1 MCQSASTRDWG
12 VSINR
17 IRWAVPWNSGRSCYF
32 GHKIEARIGVVDSV
46 ITSVRSGWI
55 EFSDLVPLLATGLP
69 LGSKGRLHSTYVC
82 SATINGSESWPVKEE
97 GLIRLN

>member
-1 MCQSASTRDWG
+1 MCQSASTGDWG

-17 IRWAVPWNSGRSCYF
+17 IRWAVPWNSGSCYF

-55 EFSDLVPLLATGLP
+55 KFSDLVPLLASGLP
-69 LGSKGRLHSTYVC
+69 LGSKGRLHSTYVR

-97 GLIRLN
+97 DLTRLN